1 MTEDIVGK
9 CDICGYDTNLIATK
23 IATTKITGGSIGY
36 AMQDIDVCEF
46 CNLAISVGAHSAAN
60 GYGQNNGIYRVISVV
75 ANKIMDRIAQLEKQ
89 KG

>member
-9 CDICGYDTNLIATK
+9 CDICGYDTNLIVTK
-23 IATTKITGGSIGY
+23 IATTKMTNGLIGY

-46 CNLAISVGAHSAAN
+46 CNLAISVGAHSAAT
-60 GYGQNNGIYRVISVV
+60 GYGQNNGMYRVISVV
-75 ANKIMDRIAQLEKQ
+75 ANKIMDRIVQLEKQ